1 MIFVIADKHMSTT
14 LTIKDKST
22 ICVGRM
28 GEALPSLLPKGRVVV
43 ITDANIDRLYPD
55 LVHRYDHIIVGLGE
69 ANKSL
74 QSVDMAY
81 RQLMDMGAD
90 RSTFILGIGGGIV
103 TDMAGYIASTY
114 MRGLDFGFISTTL
127 LGQVDASVGGKNGVN
142 VAEYKNMVGTI
153 SQPKFVISDV
163 EMLRTL
169 PYREL
174 RAGMAEVVKS
184 AIIGDVVLFEYLE
197 REACDEI
204 YRNTEIMEH
213 IVLSSVNVK
222 IGIVSQDE
230 REGGLRRVLNLGHT
244 IAHAIE
250 KCSHDINHGEAVAIG
265 LAMISRA
272 AERLGLLSTVDAD
285 RVERLLRN
293 LGFNLQPNISTT
305 NLMREVKLDKKKK
318 DNILRVVLPA
328 GIGKCVIQEMPVD
341 EFQHLFI

>member
-1 MIFVIADKHMSTT
+1 MSTT

-184 AIIGDVVLFEYLE
+184 AIIGDVALFEYLE

-272 AERLGLLSTVDAD
+272 AERLGLLSAENAD
-285 RVERLLRN
+285 RVERLLHN
-293 LGFNLQPNISTT
+293 LGFNLQPNISMA

-341 EFQHLFI
+341 EFQQLFI